1 MQPKA
6 SAAWQDHIPGFG
18 TLLFVSAILRVV
30 LILYSEW
37 HDAHSIV
44 KYTDID
50 YRVFSD
56 AARFI
61 LYPNLQDNIAKGP
74 LAPRSFTVGDP
85 YTRKTYRYTPLL
97 AILLLPNEYLHP
109 SFGKY
114 LFAACDLING
124 VLIYKILMSHILPYT
139 KSLAPNVSAKN
150 SERFMRAH
158 ATLLAA
164 THLLNP
170 LVFTIS
176 TRGSSE
182 AILCTFVLL
191 TLFYALEGRQN
202 AAAVM
207 LGLSAHWKI
216 YPIIYGVSCVSA
228 ITSQR
233 AYGKGWGFAY
243 LRHVVGRQ
251 ALCFTLLSAGTFI
264 VLGATCYAM
273 WGYPFLYEAYL
284 YHTDRRDHRHNFSP
298 YFYLIYLT
306 SGGNSVD
313 LSIWRQLLRSPFTSL
328 IPQLTLS
335 LGTGLVLGRFSAD
348 LPFVWFVQTF
358 TFVLFNRVCTSQ
370 YFIWYTL
377 FIPLLVPRI
386 NLSWKK
392 WVMCGAVWMGTQAL
406 WLAEAYKLEFLGDD
420 VFFGLWV
427 RSLLYVAGH
436 AWVLGVIMSG
446 YTPFVCNQHTQ
457 TPGAWHLKTE

>member
-1 MQPKA
+1 MQPNT
-6 SAAWQDHIPGFG
+6 SAAWQNSIPRFE
-18 TLLFVSAILRVV
+18 TFLVISAVLRIV

-61 LYPNLQDNIAKGP
+61 IHPKLQDNIAKGP
-74 LAPRSFTVGDP
+74 LAPLFFTVGDP
-85 YTRKTYRYTPLL
+85 YTRQTYRYTPLL
-97 AILLLPNEYLHP
+97 AILLLPNEWLHP

-124 VLIYKILMSHILPYT
+124 ALIYQILMSHILPHV
-139 KSLAPNVSAKN
+139 KSLAPDVSAKN
-150 SERFMRAH
+150 SEHFMRAH
-158 ATLLAA
+158 ASLLAA

-191 TLFYALEGRQN
+191 TLFYALERRHN

-233 AYGKGWGFAY
+233 VNAQGWNFAY
-243 LRHVVGRQ
+243 LLRNLVGKQ
-251 ALCFTLLSAGTFI
+251 ALCFVLLSAGTFI
-264 VLGATCYAM
+264 ILGAICYAM

-306 SGGNSVD
+306 YSSFGGTSAD

-335 LGTGLVLGRFSAD
+335 LGTGLVFGQLSVG

-377 FIPLLVPRI
+377 FIPLLVPCI
-386 NLSWKK
+386 NISWKK

-420 VFFGLWV
+420 VFLGFGSEVWFM
-427 RSLLYVAGH
+427 SLVMHGY
-436 AWVLGVIMSG
+436 LGSS
-446 YTPFVCNQHTQ
+446 
-457 TPGAWHLKTE
+457 

>member
-1 MQPKA
+1 MQPKP
-6 SAAWQDHIPGFG
+6 SGWQYRIPSFR
-18 TLLFVSAILRVV
+18 TLLVISAILRVV

-61 LYPNLQDNIAKGP
+61 LYPNLQGNIAKGP
-74 LAPRSFTVGDP
+74 LAPPSFAVGDP
-85 YTRKTYRYTPLL
+85 YTRETYRYTPLL
-97 AILLLPNEYLHP
+97 AVLLLPNEWLHP

-124 VLIYKILMSHILPYT
+124 ALIYKILIPHILPDT
-139 KSLAPNVSAKN
+139 KPPPD
-150 SERFMRAH
+150 AH

-182 AILCTFVLL
+182 AILCTLVLL

-202 AAAVM
+202 ATAVM
-207 LGLSAHWKI
+207 LGISAHWKI

-228 ITSQR
+228 IALQQVNR
-233 AYGKGWGFAY
+233 KGWGVEY
-243 LRHVVGRQ
+243 LRYLLGRR
-251 ALCFTLLSAGTFI
+251 ALRFALLSAGTFI
-264 VLGATCYAM
+264 ILGAACYAM
-273 WGYPFLYEAYL
+273 WGYSFLYEAYL

-306 SGGNSVD
+306 YPISGGTSAD

-328 IPQLTLS
+328 IPQLALS
-335 LGTGLVLGRFSAD
+335 LGTGLALGQRTID
-348 LPFVWFVQTF
+348 LPFAWFVQTY

-377 FIPLLVPRI
+377 FIPLLAPRL

-392 WVMCGAVWMGTQAL
+392 WMMCGAIWIGTQAL

-427 RSLLYVAGH
+427 RGLVYIAGH

-446 YTPFVCNQHTQ
+446 YTP
-457 TPGAWHLKTE
+457 GLRL

>member
-1 MQPKA
+1 MQPNP
-6 SAAWQDHIPGFG
+6 SAVWQDRVPGFR
-18 TLLFVSAILRVV
+18 TLLVISAVLRVV

-61 LYPNLQDNIAKGP
+61 LHTNLQDNIAKGP
-74 LAPRSFTVGDP
+74 LAPRSFAVGDP
-85 YTRKTYRYTPLL
+85 YTRETYRYTPLL
-97 AILLLPNEYLHP
+97 AVLLLPNEWLHP

-114 LFAACDLING
+114 LFAACDLVNG
-124 VLIYKILMSHILPYT
+124 ALVYKILMSHILPST
-139 KSLAPNVSAKN
+139 KQSPNVSEKI
-150 SERFMRAH
+150 SVRSMRVH

-191 TLFYALEGRQN
+191 TLFCALEGRQN
-202 AAAVM
+202 ATAVM

-216 YPIIYGVSCVSA
+216 YPIIYGVSCVTA
-228 ITSQR
+228 IASQGVN
-233 AYGKGWGFAY
+233 GKGWDFAY
-243 LRHVVGRQ
+243 LRRLVGKR
-251 ALCFTLLSAGTFI
+251 ALCFALLSAGTFVI
-264 VLGATCYAM
+264 LGATCYAI

-306 SGGNSVD
+306 YPISGGTPTD

-335 LGTGLVLGRFSAD
+335 LGTGLFLGRLAAD

-392 WVMCGAVWMGTQAL
+392 WTMCGAVWMGTQAL

-427 RSLLYVAGH
+427 RSLVYVAGH

-446 YTPFVCNQHTQ
+446 YTPSFRM
-457 TPGAWHLKTE
+457 

>member
-1 MQPKA
+1 MCFEVGLCHCSALGRCVYLVLQGGTSHRQTLRCQTA
-6 SAAWQDHIPGFG
+6 SSSCKW
-18 TLLFVSAILRVV
+18 
-30 LILYSEW
+30 
-37 HDAHSIV
+37 
-44 KYTDID
+44 
-50 YRVFSD
+50 
-56 AARFI
+56 
-61 LYPNLQDNIAKGP
+61 
-74 LAPRSFTVGDP
+74 
-85 YTRKTYRYTPLL
+85 
-97 AILLLPNEYLHP
+97 LHP

-124 VLIYKILMSHILPYT
+124 TLIYQILMLHILPHI
-139 KSLAPNVSAKN
+139 KSLAPDVSAEN
-150 SERFMRAH
+150 SKHFMCAH

-191 TLFYALEGRQN
+191 TLLYALERRQN
-202 AAAVM
+202 AAAM
-207 LGLSAHWKI
+207 MQGLSAHWKI
-216 YPIIYGVSCVSA
+216 YPIIYGVSCVSV

-233 AYGKGWGFAY
+233 VNGKGWDFAY
-243 LRHVVGRQ
+243 LCCLVGRQ
-251 ALCFTLLSAGTFI
+251 VLCFALLSAGTFI
-264 VLGATCYAM
+264 VLGEICY
-273 WGYPFLYEAYL
+273 
-284 YHTDRRDHRHNFSP
+284 T
-298 YFYLIYLT
+298 I
-306 SGGNSVD
+306 SGGTSAD
-313 LSIWRQLLRSPFTSL
+313 LSIWREPLHSPFTSL

-335 LGTGLVLGRFSAD
+335 LGTGLM
-348 LPFVWFVQTF
+348 F
-358 TFVLFNRVCTSQ
+358 TFMLFNHVCTSQ

-377 FIPLLVPRI
+377 FIPLLVPHI

-427 RSLLYVAGH
+427 RSLVYVTGH

-446 YTPFVCNQHTQ
+446 YTPFVSCNQHIRA
-457 TPGAWHLKTE
+457 PG

>member
-1 MQPKA
+1 MQPKP
-6 SAAWQDHIPGFG
+6 SGWQYRIPSFR
-18 TLLFVSAILRVV
+18 TLLVVSAVLRVV

-61 LYPNLQDNIAKGP
+61 LYPNLQGNIAKGP
-74 LAPRSFTVGDP
+74 LAPPSFAVGDP
-85 YTRKTYRYTPLL
+85 YTRETYRYTPLL
-97 AILLLPNEYLHP
+97 AVLLLPNEWLHP

-124 VLIYKILMSHILPYT
+124 ALIYKILLIPHILPNT
-139 KSLAPNVSAKN
+139 KPSPDVSGKN
-150 SERFMRAH
+150 LRHSKCAH

-182 AILCTFVLL
+182 AILCTFVLS
-191 TLFYALEGRQN
+191 TLFYALKGRQN

-207 LGLSAHWKI
+207 LGISAHWKI

-228 ITSQR
+228 IALQQVNR
-233 AYGKGWGFAY
+233 KGWGVEY
-243 LRHVVGRQ
+243 LRYLLGRR
-251 ALCFTLLSAGTFI
+251 ALRFALLSAGTFVI
-264 VLGATCYAM
+264 LGVACYAM
-273 WGYPFLYEAYL
+273 WGYSFLYEAYL

-306 SGGNSVD
+306 YPISGGTAGD

-328 IPQLTLS
+328 IPQLALS
-335 LGTGLVLGRFSAD
+335 LGTGLALGQHTID
-348 LPFVWFVQTF
+348 LPFAWFVQTY

-377 FIPLLVPRI
+377 FIPLLAPRL

-392 WVMCGAVWMGTQAL
+392 WMMCGVIWIGTQAL

-427 RSLLYVAGH
+427 RGLVYVAGH
-436 AWVLGVIMSG
+436 AWVLGAIMSG
-446 YTPFVCNQHTQ
+446 YT
-457 TPGAWHLKTE
+457 L

>member
-1 MQPKA
+1 MQRST
-6 SAAWQDHIPGFG
+6 SAEWQDRIPGFY
-18 TLLFVSAILRVV
+18 TLLIISAVLRVV

-61 LYPNLQDNIAKGP
+61 LYPDLQGNVAKGP
-74 LAPRSFTVGDP
+74 LAPLFLTVGDP

-97 AILLLPNEYLHP
+97 AILLFPNEWLHP

-124 VLIYKILMSHILPYT
+124 ALIYRILMLHILPHT
-139 KSLAPNVSAKN
+139 KSLAQDVSAKN
-150 SERFMRAH
+150 SKRFMHAR

-191 TLFYALEGRQN
+191 TLFYALERRQN
-202 AAAVM
+202 AAAIM

-228 ITSQR
+228 ITSQHVD
-233 AYGKGWGFAY
+233 GKGRGFVY
-243 LRHVVGRQ
+243 LRRLVGRQ
-251 ALCFTLLSAGTFI
+251 VLCFALLSAGTFI
-264 VLGATCYAM
+264 SLGAICYAM
-273 WGYPFLYEAYL
+273 WGYPFLYEAYI

-306 SGGNSVD
+306 DSSSGGTSAD

-335 LGTGLVLGRFSAD
+335 LGTGLVLGQLSAG

-406 WLAEAYKLEFLGDD
+406 WLAEAYKLEFLGED

-427 RSLLYVAGH
+427 RSLVYVAGH
-436 AWVLGVIMSG
+436 TWVLGAIISG
-446 YTPFVCNQHTQ
+446 YTSFISCNQHTQ
-457 TPGAWHLKTE
+457 ERLT

>member
-1 MQPKA
+1 MQPNT
-6 SAAWQDHIPGFG
+6 SAAWQDRIPGFG
-18 TLLFVSAILRVV
+18 TLLVISAVLRVV

-61 LYPNLQDNIAKGP
+61 LYPKPQGNIAKGP
-74 LAPRSFTVGDP
+74 LAPLFLTVGDP
-85 YTRKTYRYTPLL
+85 YARETYRYTPLL
-97 AILLLPNEYLHP
+97 AILLLPNEWLHP

-114 LFAACDLING
+114 LTR
-124 VLIYKILMSHILPYT
+124 K
-139 KSLAPNVSAKN
+139 
-150 SERFMRAH
+150 RFMCAH
-158 ATLLAA
+158 ASLLAA

-191 TLFYALEGRQN
+191 TLFYALERRQN

-233 AYGKGWGFAY
+233 VDGKGWNFSHL
-243 LRHVVGRQ
+243 LRRLVGRE
-251 ALCFTLLSAGTFI
+251 AICFILLSAGTFI
-264 VLGATCYAM
+264 ILGAICYAV

-306 SGGNSVD
+306 VF
-313 LSIWRQLLRSPFTSL
+313 RL

-335 LGTGLVLGRFSAD
+335 LGTGLVFGQLSAG

-427 RSLLYVAGH
+427 RSLVYVVGH

-446 YTPFVCNQHTQ
+446 YIPHVSCNQHS
-457 TPGAWHLKTE
+457 